1 MMPFFSL
8 RPFSRPSAR
17 PRSAASARR
26 GGRALQAGGAA
37 LCLALL
43 AACGSTPP
51 ETISLP
57 SQQAGPSVVKGDV
70 EVKSIEWKRSKPG
83 CKGDDCPRIE
93 VDSVAFPAIP
103 RLTQLIDHVLAYMTG
118 TDQRLRGPYETL
130 DEYAVW
136 FWKTAQPRDATYFK
150 ASVKDTVGDIVA
162 VELHT
167 QQYFAGAAHGIPAT
181 QYLNW
186 QRSAGRVLALDEAI
200 IPGRHDQFTAALRKV
215 YDKWLAGNDDAKR
228 DPTAYART
236 FPFSESDNF
245 ALTRDGV
252 VVKYDAYSIAPY
264 SHGEPE
270 LTIPYE
276 ALVGVFKPE
285 FLPKK

>member
-1 MMPFFSL
+1 MMPISSL
-8 RPFSRPSAR
+8 LTRPFSSPRSNTRR
-17 PRSAASARR
+17 PRALRAA
-26 GGRALQAGGAA
+26 GTA

-57 SQQAGPSVVKGDV
+57 SKQAGPSVQKGDV
-70 EVKSIEWKRSKPG
+70 EVKSIEWKRSKPN

-130 DEYAVW
+130 DEYAAW
-136 FWKTAQPRDATYFK
+136 FWKTAQSRDATYFK
-150 ASVKDTVGDIVA
+150 ASVKDTVGDIIA

-186 QRSAGRVLALDEAI
+186 QRTPGRVLALDEAI

-215 YDKWLAGNDDAKR
+215 YDKWLSGNDDAKR
-228 DPTAYART
+228 DPAAYART

-252 VVKYDAYSIAPY
+252 VIKYDAYSIAPY
-264 SHGEPE
+264 VYGEPE
-270 LTIPYE
+270 LTIPYD
-276 ALVGVFKPE
+276 ALVGILKPD

>member
-1 MMPFFSL
+1 MPNPS
-8 RPFSRPSAR
+8 PFSRRAAR
-17 PRSAASARR
+17 AFHAA
-26 GGRALQAGGAA
+26 GAA

-43 AACGSTPP
+43 GACGSAPP
-51 ETISLP
+51 DTISLP
-57 SQQAGPSVVKGDV
+57 SKQAGPVVQHGDV
-70 EVKSIEWKRSKPG
+70 DVKSIEWKRTKPH
-83 CKGDDCPRIE
+83 CKGDTCPRIE

-130 DEYAVW
+130 DEYADW
-136 FWKTAQPRDATYFK
+136 FWKTAQPGDATDFK
-150 ASVKDTVGDIVA
+150 ASVKDTVGDIIA
-162 VELHT
+162 IELHT

-186 QRSAGRVLALDEAI
+186 QRTPGRVLALDEAI
-200 IPGRHDQFTAALRKV
+200 IPGRHDQYTAALRKV
-215 YDKWLAGNDDAKR
+215 YDQWLARNDDAKR
-228 DPTAYART
+228 DPAGYARA
-236 FPFSESDNF
+236 FPFEESDNF

-252 VVKYDAYSIAPY
+252 VVKFDAYSIAPY
-264 SHGEPE
+264 SYGEPE
-270 LTIPYE
+270 LTIPYD

>member
-1 MMPFFSL
+1 MPTSL
-8 RPFSRPSAR
+8 LPVSSRPAL
-17 PRSAASARR
+17 
-26 GGRALQAGGAA
+26 RALHVAGAT

-43 AACGSTPP
+43 AACGSSPP
-51 ETISLP
+51 ANISLP
-57 SQQAGPSVVKGDV
+57 SQQSGATTKQGDV
-70 EVKSIEWKRSKPG
+70 DVKSISWKRSKPG

-103 RLTQLIDHVLAYMTG
+103 RLTQLVDHVLAYMTG

-130 DEYAVW
+130 DEYATW

-150 ASVKDTVGDIVA
+150 ASVKDTVGDIIA
-162 VELHT
+162 IELHT

-186 QRSAGRVLALDEAI
+186 QRTSGRVLALDEAI
-200 IPGRHDQFTAALRKV
+200 IPGRRDQYAAALRKV

-228 DPTAYART
+228 DPATYART
-236 FPFSESDNF
+236 FPYTESDNF
-245 ALTRDGV
+245 ALTRDGM

-270 LTIPYE
+270 LTIPYS
-276 ALVGVFKPE
+276 ALVGVLKPE
-285 FLPKK
+285 FLPAK